1 MLLLTAPYS
10 GWLTACGYI
19 SLGLM
24 ALKAVVNRPL
34 SQQLVLAQVHA
45 LDDVAAVVEHAA
57 DVLGVHGAGEVRVA
71 VVAPV
76 PTGGA
81 DSLRQGRRARG
92 QRQLRTLQKPP
103 VRWTEP
109 PTEAPR
115 PAGRR
120 PPERNPGKGPR
131 RGRRG
136 WVVSSR
142 GQGRESDL
150 RTHQELVAD
159 EVLGPGH
166 TRVLSGLGSSWK
178 ETLGPLK

>member
-81 DSLRQGRRARG
+81 DSLRQGIRARG
-92 QRQLRTLQKPP
+92 QRQLRTLPNPP
-103 VRWTEP
+103 
-109 PTEAPR
+109 EAPR
-115 PAGRR
+115 AVAGAAYRGPTPSWPQAAGTKPREGPAKGKEGLGGFIPRTRQRKR
-120 PPERNPGKGPR
+120 PPNSPGTR
-131 RGRRG
+131 RG
-136 WVVSSR
+136 
-142 GQGRESDL
+142 
-150 RTHQELVAD
+150 
-159 EVLGPGH
+159 
-166 TRVLSGLGSSWK
+166 
-178 ETLGPLK
+178 